1 MLSSPN
7 EDIRTIETIIFFNTY
22 SFLRFSFIE
31 IHCFFGIFCLSESF
45 MTSRQAYISLASQ
58 VAHALNIFTFTIQF
72 HADVCQKMKIKVLQY
87 FESLFY
93 FAYM

>member
-1 MLSSPN
+1 
-7 EDIRTIETIIFFNTY
+7 
-22 SFLRFSFIE
+22 
-31 IHCFFGIFCLSESF
+31 

-58 VAHALNIFTFTIQF
+58 VARALNIFTFTIQF

-87 FESLFY
+87 FVSLFY

>member
-1 MLSSPN
+1 MKTLEQSKQLYFL
-7 EDIRTIETIIFFNTY
+7 IHIV
-22 SFLRFSFIE
+22 FLRFSFIE
-31 IHCFFGIFCLSESF
+31 IHWFFGFFCLSESF

-58 VAHALNIFTFTIQF
+58 VAPALNIFTFTIQF
-72 HADVCQKMKIKVLQY
+72 HADVCQKKKIKVLQY